1 MKYFKICLLVFGLL
15 LSTKIFAQ
23 VNPSLNYYPLHIGD
37 EWQYKITHYE
47 EAKFK
52 GVSYFV
58 KKVLSDTIMSN
69 GKKYY
74 RVEQPPFQ
82 KDSIKKAEIIFA
94 RLDSSSGLLYNY
106 SVRDQKEV
114 KVDSVFC
121 RKGDAYFKWGTV
133 QYELLCYD
141 ESEEMVL
148 GENRATKSVM
158 NWIISDEGFRWK
170 LALGLGTVYQE
181 KHLNWVGVTNNI
193 YELVY
198 AKINGVEYGQL
209 VDVKK
214 EKNNIPQ
221 EFSLSQNFPNP
232 FNPSTAIKFSVPSVG
247 AEHVQPLHVSLK
259 VYDLLG
265 REITTLVNE
274 EKAPGNYE
282 VRFNAETRRGESL
295 PSGVYIYRLQ
305 AGSYSKTK
313 KMILLK

>member
-1 MKYFKICLLVFGLL
+1 MISTKVYLLVFVLL
-15 LSTKIFAQ
+15 LSAKLFAQ
-23 VNPSLNYYPLHIGD
+23 VNPLLNYYPLHIGD

-58 KKVLSDTIMSN
+58 KKILSDTVMSN

-82 KDSIKKAEIIFA
+82 KDSIKKTEIIFA
-94 RLDSSSGLLYNY
+94 RLDSSSGVLYNY

-114 KVDSVFC
+114 KMDSVFS
-121 RKGDAYFKWGTV
+121 RKGDAYFKWGPV

-148 GENRATKSVM
+148 GKNRATKSIM

-170 LALGLGTVYQE
+170 LAFGLGTIYQE
-181 KHLNWVGVTNNI
+181 NHLNWIGVTNNI

-198 AKINGVEYGQL
+198 ARISGVEYGQL
-209 VDVKK
+209 VDVKE
-214 EKNNIPQ
+214 EKNIIPQ
-221 EFSLSQNFPNP
+221 EFSLSQNYPNP
-232 FNPSTAIKFSVPSVG
+232 FNPSTTIKFSVPAVG
-247 AEHVQPLHVSLK
+247 RNAISTYKVVLK

-265 REITTLVNE
+265 KEVATLVNE

-282 VRFNAETRRGESL
+282 VRFNAETLHGTSL
-295 PSGVYIYRLQ
+295 PSGVYFYRLQ
-305 AGSYSKTK
+305 AGSFVAAR
-313 KMILLK
+313 KMIYLK

>member
-37 EWQYKITHYE
+37 EWQYKITYRPPDYKE
-47 EAKFK
+47 KTFYL
-52 GVSYFV
+52 SR
-58 KKVLSDTIMSN
+58 KVLSDTVLTNGQRYFLIEQPAFTWEEIKGLERIFVRVDSSN
-69 GKKYY
+69 GMVYQFISANQ
-74 RVEQPPFQ
+74 REQGI
-82 KDSIKKAEIIFA
+82 DS
-94 RLDSSSGLLYNY
+94 L
-106 SVRDQKEV
+106 
-114 KVDSVFC
+114 FC
-121 RKGDAYFKWGTV
+121 RAGDKFSWGTICWGV
-133 QYELLCYD
+133 SDKTIFSMSKETVTLGSPTTTNGNDLMWMRAMDIGIYYQSNFMSIVASTGNQYD
-141 ESEEMVL
+141 
-148 GENRATKSVM
+148 
-158 NWIISDEGFRWK
+158 
-170 LALGLGTVYQE
+170 
-181 KHLNWVGVTNNI
+181 
-193 YELVY
+193 LVY

-209 VDVKK
+209 VDVKE

-232 FNPSTAIKFSVPSVG
+232 FNPSTAIKFSIPSVG
-247 AEHVQPLHVSLK
+247 AEHVQPLHVTLK

-282 VRFNAETRRGESL
+282 VRFNAETRRGESI